1 MKIDAHHH
9 LWDLKKRNYAWMSTD
24 LKPIY
29 RNFLVEDLVK
39 TVAPYKITGTVVV
52 QAHQSV
58 EETLWLLELAA
69 RSNLILGVV
78 GWVDLKDPQLGKTL
92 TELKKHKK
100 FKGVRHIIQD
110 EPDVNWMLQTEVMRG
125 LRTLHEADLT
135 YDLLIKPHQ
144 LDAALRLID
153 HLPAMP
159 IILDHIAKP
168 YIKEGKRE
176 PWATQ
181 MRQLAKAS
189 HVYCK
194 ISGLITEADHAK
206 WKTDDFTYYLK
217 HVVESFG
224 WDRLCWGSD
233 WPVCLVAGNYE
244 QVLELHEKI
253 LKPGA
258 TEKQWAQFM
267 GLNAQRFYRLS

>member
-9 LWDLKKRNYAWMSTD
+9 LWDLKKRNYAWMSSD

-39 TVAPYKITGTVVV
+39 TVAPYKVTGTVVV

-69 RSNLILGVV
+69 KSNLILGVV

-100 FKGVRHIIQD
+100 FKGVRHLIQD

-176 PWATQ
+176 PWAAQ

-206 WKTDDFTYYLK
+206 WKTDDFTFYLK
-217 HVVESFG
+217 HVVEIFG

-233 WPVCLVAGNYE
+233 WPVCLLAGNYG
-244 QVLELHEKI
+244 QVLELPEKI
-253 LKPGA
+253 LNPGA

>member
-9 LWDLKKRNYAWMSTD
+9 LWDLKKRNYSWMSSD

-39 TVAPYKITGTVVV
+39 TVTPQGITGTVVV

-58 EETLWLLELAA
+58 EETQWLLQLAEN
-69 RSNLILGVV
+69 STLILGVV

-92 TELKKHKK
+92 VKLKQHKK
-100 FKGVRHIIQD
+100 FKGARHIIQD
-110 EPDVNWMLQTEVMRG
+110 EPDVNWMLQTDVMRG

-135 YDLLIKPHQ
+135 YDLLIKPLQ
-144 LDAALRLID
+144 FDAALRLID

-181 MRQLAKAS
+181 IRQLAKS
-189 HVYCK
+189 PHVFCK
-194 ISGLITEADHAK
+194 ISGLITEADQTH
-206 WKTDDFTYYLK
+206 WKTDDFTFYLE
-217 HVVESFG
+217 HVAEVFG
-224 WDRLCWGSD
+224 WERICWGSD
-233 WPVCLVAGNYE
+233 WPVCLLAGSYE
-244 QVLELHEKI
+244 QVLQLPEKI
-253 LKPGA
+253 LKPSA

-267 GLNAQRFYRLS
+267 GLNAQGFYRLK